1 MDKKLNYTIDINL
14 IDRASGNADGLN
26 RRLQLVTTSARQAT
40 QAAGQL
46 GDRLSVVSQSSVAN
60 FRQAATQV
68 NLLRD
73 NLVQIRNAGQTAAGG
88 LEQMGNAVPRFNML
102 NMSIQQVAR
111 ELPAFAYSASTGFM
125 AISNN
130 LPILAD
136 AISNAR
142 KENAALIA
150 SGQAAVPVWRQ
161 VASSLFSWQTALVL
175 GITALT
181 MYAPQI
187 TSFVR
192 GLFNLS
198 DGADQ
203 SRRALEALRNTT
215 QSYGENLLQESNRL
229 RYIYDA
235 INRTSEGTA
244 ARRAAIQTLNDTY
257 KEYMPYL
264 LSEKSSLEELN
275 SMYNI
280 LNSALQNH
288 IALKVRSAQL
298 DKITEE
304 AAKTQTQ
311 AIADLQE
318 ALSAQGVSA
327 SLSDDLIAT
336 LVNDAPKWKEAGD
349 TLREAFL
356 QAVRNIQSDSGI
368 TVSRDAEQGI
378 YDYIQSFYEMDTA
391 VDAVNKRIDLLLGKT
406 DQIKEIGT
414 LVVTP
419 EANKDTEKEQNR
431 NLETIG
437 GLTNKINELR
447 KAQSEASAENAINLE
462 KEIQLYQQRLNLL
475 QLTIQ
480 KGAAG
485 HLADNNYKDLLQAPA
500 MEGLT
505 NVSSLPA
512 LKLPVEFDQATLSRA
527 WGIMVQWFSDLQ
539 EEATI
544 SGEQIGGM
552 LASGI
557 ANFAQNFG
565 EALASGDGLEVFK
578 SMLTSVM
585 GMLQQFGATLIA
597 AGMAALAFQSL
608 LLNPIAAIVAG
619 TALVAAAAAARAALQ
634 NATTAF
640 ANGGIVSG
648 PTLALVGEYPGASSN
663 PEVIAPLNKLR
674 SMIEPATQNETVMN
688 GEVRFVIRGEVL
700 EGIYRKMNHKRMRT
714 R

>member
-1 MDKKLNYTIDINL
+1 
-14 IDRASGNADGLN
+14 
-26 RRLQLVTTSARQAT
+26 
-40 QAAGQL
+40 
-46 GDRLSVVSQSSVAN
+46 
-60 FRQAATQV
+60 
-68 NLLRD
+68 
-73 NLVQIRNAGQTAAGG
+73 
-88 LEQMGNAVPRFNML
+88 MGNAVPRFNML

-288 IALKVRSAQL
+288 IALKVRNTQL

-304 AAKTQTQ
+304 AAKTQAQ

-406 DQIKEIGT
+406 DQIKGIGT

-447 KAQSEASAENAINLE
+447 KAQSEASAENAIKLE
-462 KEIQLYQQRLNLL
+462 KEIQLYQRRLDLL
-475 QLTIQ
+475 NLTIQ

-485 HLADNNYKDLLQAPA
+485 RLADSQYKENIAAPDINSLA
-500 MEGLT
+500 LPELT
-505 NVSSLPA
+505 IPIQ
-512 LKLPVEFDQATLSRA
+512 FDTNRLRENFR
-527 WGIMVQWFSDLQ
+527 IMQQMFSDSIKEMTVL
-539 EEATI
+539 
-544 SGEQIGGM
+544 SSEQITG
-552 LASGI
+552 LLSQSFASIGTAI
-557 ANFAQNFG
+557 
-565 EALASGDGLEVFK
+565 ASGDVLESFK
-578 SMLTSVM
+578 SSLIMLM
-585 GMLQQFGATLIA
+585 DMLQQFGTALIA
-597 AGMAALAFQSL
+597 AGVASEALKVVAWSGIGAI
-608 LLNPIAAIVAG
+608 IAG
-619 TALVAAAAAARAALQ
+619 GALVAATAAAKAAL
-634 NATTAF
+634 NRATAF

-688 GEVRFVIRGEVL
+688 GVVRFVIRGEVL